1 MCGRYATARARQELL
16 DEFQVQLDAT
26 EQDLEPDY
34 NVAPTKQVPAILT
47 RVPRSASGSGSGSGS
62 GSADKAGKG
71 AGEEEEAEAVRQLRT
86 LRWGLVPSWAKD
98 LSIGSRMIN
107 ARMETVHEKA
117 SFRRAFARR
126 RCLLPADGYFEWYAL
141 QEQGDEPPRDPAVE
155 QKKGKK
161 NKPQK
166 QPFYIH
172 PNDGAVMAM
181 AGLYELWKD
190 PEGEWVWTCTV
201 ITTDAPDDLGRI
213 HDRMPMIVEPERW
226 DAWLDPGL
234 TDTERVRG
242 LMVPAMS
249 GTMTAQPVS
258 KAVNNVRNNGPE
270 LIKPL
275 SDGDSSG
282 NNSDTLF

>member
-26 EQDLEPDY
+26 EDDLQPDY

-47 RVPRSASGSGSGSGS
+47 RAPKPAKDGKDAKGSQ
-62 GSADKAGKG
+62 G
-71 AGEEEEAEAVRQLRT
+71 AGDAEEEAAAVRQLRT

-117 SFRRAFARR
+117 SYKRAFARR
-126 RCLLPADGYFEWYAL
+126 RCLLPADGYFEWYTI
-141 QEQGDEPPRDPAVE
+141 QEQGDEPADPAAE
-155 QKKGKK
+155 QKKGKR
-161 NKPQK
+161 KPQK

-213 HDRMPMIVEPERW
+213 HDRMPMVVERERW
-226 DAWLDPGL
+226 DAWLDPEL
-234 TDTERVRG
+234 TDTEQVRG
-242 LMVPAMS
+242 LLVPAMS
-249 GTMTAQPVS
+249 GTMSAQPVS

-282 NNSDTLF
+282 KQSDTLF